1 MKNPW
6 IRQALQEYMHL
17 LPNLL
22 FIKRG
27 SILWKITIFGRGCG
41 MTVEVQVFHAKV
53 AAQSSDRSER
63 ILVEA
68 TRLFSENGYAGTRM
82 SDIASA
88 IGVTKPIVYR
98 HFDSKQSLFEALVRR
113 VLSAQ
118 IHGACALIDGHKGSA
133 RPLLDQLVRD
143 ARAALELPGAL
154 APWRIA
160 VGEADRFPDLAAF
173 LRQDFMDPI
182 LQSITGLFERAVAAK
197 ELGHA
202 DPATLARLFCSP
214 IATVAMLL
222 ATFGEDNE
230 HLFDTDALLTAH
242 VEGFWRGW
250 SLK

>member
-1 MKNPW
+1 MSVDAP
-6 IRQALQEYMHL
+6 
-17 LPNLL
+17 
-22 FIKRG
+22 
-27 SILWKITIFGRGCG
+27 
-41 MTVEVQVFHAKV
+41 EVNERSRV
-53 AAQSSDRSER
+53 ASTERSER

-82 SDIASA
+82 SDIAAA

-98 HFDSKQSLFEALVRR
+98 HFDSKQALFEALVRR
-113 VLSAQ
+113 VLSEQ
-118 IHGACALIDGHKGSA
+118 ISGACALIDAHTGPTQ
-133 RPLLDQLVRD
+133 PLLSQLVRD

-173 LRQDFMDPI
+173 LRNDFMEPI
-182 LQSITGLFERAVAAK
+182 LQSITGLFDRALSKK

-202 DPATLARLFCSP
+202 EASTLAHLFCTP

-222 ATFGEDNE
+222 ATFG
-230 HLFDTDALLTAH
+230 DTDERFYDIDALLTAH

-250 SLK
+250 AV